1 MKIWISS
8 KFGDDDHAKKALELG
23 DVIISKGH
31 DPDKCS
37 VNSPDRKVMVDNALT
52 KLKTCDILF
61 LCNDYATSPEAQLEY
76 AYAKQVGMAV
86 YVETTRT
93 WENLPF

>member
-8 KFGDDDHAKKALELG
+8 KFNDDDHAKKALELG
-23 DVIISKGH
+23 DEIISKGH

-37 VNSPDRKVMVDNALT
+37 VSSVDRKVMVDNALT
-52 KLKTCDILF
+52 KLKTCDVLF
-61 LCNDYATSPEAQLEY
+61 LCNDYITSFEAQLEY
-76 AYAKQVGMAV
+76 AYAKQVGMPV
-86 YVETTRT
+86 YVESTKT